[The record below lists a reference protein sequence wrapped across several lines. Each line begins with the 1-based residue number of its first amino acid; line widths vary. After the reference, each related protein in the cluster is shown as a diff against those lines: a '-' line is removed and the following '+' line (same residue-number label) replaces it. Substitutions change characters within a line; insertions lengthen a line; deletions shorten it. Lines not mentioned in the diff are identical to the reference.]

1 MAVHQRA
8 DVKGLAIS
16 EYAAI
21 VDRIEG
27 VLERIEAAFE
37 RHTAEIARLQQVE
50 AAAVATLA
58 DLDALIGDDAVGDGA
73 TPVEKA
79 D

>member
-1 MAVHQRA
+1 MRQLA

-27 VLERIEAAFE
+27 VLERIEAAFG
-37 RHTAEIARLQQVE
+37 RNAAENARLKRVE

-58 DLDALIGDDAVGDGA
+58 DLDAMIGDDGDGDNA
-73 TPVEKA
+73 ALAEKA
-79 D
+79 G

>member
-1 MAVHQRA
+1 MQQLA

-27 VLERIEAAFE
+27 VLERIEAAFG
-37 RHTAEIARLQQVE
+37 RNAAENARLKRVE

-58 DLDALIGDDAVGDGA
+58 DLDAMIGDDGDGDNA
-73 TPVEKA
+73 ALAEKA
-79 D
+79 G